1 MSQLHKLIFK
11 KECDNLDKMRKR
23 LIHIH
28 RCRGITRRTMHR
40 LLQHDSTLK
49 KIYTLSPTEIN
60 HMFSLPMNHAQLFY
74 SDLHQVAM
82 RTQLKKDL
90 IDYKVITIVDVDYP
104 NVLKQIKDPPLVL
117 YANGDISLLNQRP
130 SISVIG
136 TRQPSNEAAQKIK
149 LIVEPLIDENWLIVS
164 GMAKGIDSYA
174 HHLALTYNGKTI
186 AVLGGGFQHIYPKQ
200 NRLLY
205 QEIAEKGLVL
215 SEYPPDRPP
224 AKYHF
229 PERNR
234 IISGMSF
241 GTLVIE
247 AMERS
252 GTSIT
257 VDQALDQ
264 GREVYAVPGSPL
276 IPQTKGCHQMI
287 QDGAKLVLEAQDILE
302 DWQEIGLNLYVEN
315 N

>member
-1 MSQLHKLIFK
+1 
-11 KECDNLDKMRKR
+11 
-23 LIHIH
+23 
-28 RCRGITRRTMHR
+28 
-40 LLQHDSTLK
+40 
-49 KIYTLSPTEIN
+49 
-60 HMFSLPMNHAQLFY
+60 MFSLPMNHAQLFY

-90 IDYKVITIVDVDYP
+90 LDYKVITIVDADYP

-130 SISVIG
+130 SLSVIG

-149 LIVEPLIDENWLIVS
+149 LIVKPLIDENWLIIS

-174 HHLALTYNGKTI
+174 HHLALTYGGKTI
-186 AVLGGGFQHIYPKQ
+186 AILGGGFQHIYPKQ

-205 QEIAEKGLVL
+205 QEIAKKGLVL

-224 AKYHF
+224 ARYHF

-276 IPQTKGCHQMI
+276 IPQTKGCHRMI
-287 QDGAKLVLEAQDILE
+287 QDGAKLVLDPEDILQ
-302 DWQEIGLNLYVEN
+302 DWEEIGRNLYTEIS
-315 N
+315 

>member
-1 MSQLHKLIFK
+1 MSQHHKLIFK
-11 KECDNLDKMRKR
+11 KEYDNLDKMRKR

-90 IDYKVITIVDVDYP
+90 LDYKVITIVDADYP

-130 SISVIG
+130 SLSVIG

-149 LIVEPLIDENWLIVS
+149 LIVKPLIDENWLIIS

-174 HHLALTYNGKTI
+174 NHLTLTYSDKTI
-186 AVLGGGFQHIYPKQ
+186 DILGEGMQHNYPKQ
-200 NRLLY
+200 TRSLY
-205 QEIAEKGLVL
+205 QEIAKIGLVI
-215 SEYPPDRPP
+215 SEYQPDRPP
-224 AKYHF
+224 ARYHF
-229 PERNR
+229 PERN
-234 IISGMSF
+234 IPISGRRF
-241 GTLVIE
+241 GTLVIK
-247 AMERS
+247 AME
-252 GTSIT
+252 
-257 VDQALDQ
+257 
-264 GREVYAVPGSPL
+264 
-276 IPQTKGCHQMI
+276 
-287 QDGAKLVLEAQDILE
+287 
-302 DWQEIGLNLYVEN
+302 
-315 N
+315 

>member
-1 MSQLHKLIFK
+1 MESVS
-11 KECDNLDKMRKR
+11 KR

-28 RCRGITRRTMHR
+28 RCRGITRRIIHH
-40 LLQHDSTLK
+40 LLQHDPTLK
-49 KIYTLSPTEIN
+49 KIYKLSPIEIN
-60 HMFSLPMNHAQLFY
+60 HLFSLPMNNAQLFY
-74 SDLHQVAM
+74 SDLHHSAI
-82 RTQLKKDL
+82 RSQLKKD
-90 IDYKVITIVDVDYP
+90 INDYDVITIVDADYP

-117 YANGDISLLNQRP
+117 YANGDISLLSHAP
-130 SISVIG
+130 SLSVIG

-149 LIVEPLIDENWLIVS
+149 LIVRPIIEENWLIVS

-174 HHLALTYNGKTI
+174 HQLTLAYGGKTI
-186 AVLGGGFQHIYPKQ
+186 AVLGGGFHHIYPKQ
-200 NRLLY
+200 NNLLY
-205 QEIAEKGLVL
+205 QEISNKGLVL

-224 AKYHF
+224 ARYHF

-276 IPQTKGCHQMI
+276 IPQTKGCHRMI
-287 QDGAKLVLEAQDILE
+287 QEGAKLVLDSQDILE
-302 DWQEIGLNLYVEN
+302 DWQEIGRNLYSKAN
-315 N
+315 